1 MNYVCASHTRAVTGG
16 AAAGAWQVAGGRHG
30 SINTASFGKGSPET
44 IRHSFQKHPLKMV
57 SRGVTVAAA
66 VAVVLS
72 VVATVHAEP
81 GLFKG
86 GCRPHVKYVPHY
98 TTLLQ
103 KVPIYHTVYREKI
116 VPAPI
121 YKTEYKTL
129 YHTQYH
135 TQYVPKYVTQTNY
148 NTKVEYVP
156 EYTTQYHTQYQ
167 PKYVAKTE
175 YVPKYVSKTQY
186 HTEYYTQTQY
196 KTVYNTQYV
205 PEYVTKND
213 VQYQT
218 RYHTQYV
225 PQYQTVVKTQLNYKT
240 YCPESSY
247 GSY

>member
-1 MNYVCASHTRAVTGG
+1 MSHPYGKVHCIGLLLDYEQADERLDVKEPSAFLYG
-16 AAAGAWQVAGGRHG
+16 APLYRLLAANGHHLPCFG
-30 SINTASFGKGSPET
+30 SNGNE
-44 IRHSFQKHPLKMV
+44 R
-57 SRGVTVAAA
+57 
-66 VAVVLS
+66 S
-72 VVATVHAEP
+72 VPV
-81 GLFKG
+81 
-86 GCRPHVKYVPHY
+86 
-98 TTLLQ
+98 
-103 KVPIYHTVYREKI
+103 YHTVYREKI

-121 YKTEYKTL
+121 YKTQYKTL

-135 TQYVPKYVTQTNY
+135 TQFVPKYVTNTNY
-148 NTKVEYVP
+148 NTKVQYVP

-167 PKYVAKTE
+167 PKYVPKTE

-205 PEYVTKND
+205 PEYVTKKD